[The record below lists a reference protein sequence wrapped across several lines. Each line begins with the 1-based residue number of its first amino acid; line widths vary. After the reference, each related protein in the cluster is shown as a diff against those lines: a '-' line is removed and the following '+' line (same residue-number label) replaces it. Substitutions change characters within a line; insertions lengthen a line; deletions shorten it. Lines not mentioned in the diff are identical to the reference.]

1 MINEQETLLFIKELG
16 RLLKDYQNC
25 SNTSVK
31 SEIYKDIVLL
41 SNVIQLDHVERFLR
55 LENPFYFFINFSFS
69 TITTEKEEKRRFP
82 SISFL
87 PFLVLSYFYGYL
99 EHSFIKITVEFFEC
113 LRIQLFHL
121 PADKVLVEKLLPL

>member
-41 SNVIQLDHVERFLR
+41 SNVIQLDHV
-55 LENPFYFFINFSFS
+55 N
-69 TITTEKEEKRRFP
+69 
-82 SISFL
+82 
-87 PFLVLSYFYGYL
+87 VSY
-99 EHSFIKITVEFFEC
+99 
-113 LRIQLFHL
+113 
-121 PADKVLVEKLLPL
+121 A